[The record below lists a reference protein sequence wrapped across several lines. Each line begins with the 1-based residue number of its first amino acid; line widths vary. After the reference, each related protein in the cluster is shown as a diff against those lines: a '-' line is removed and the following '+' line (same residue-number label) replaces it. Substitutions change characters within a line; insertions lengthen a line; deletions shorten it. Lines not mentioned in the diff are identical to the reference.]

1 MLYLEYKKLNLLAEL
16 HIFTKG
22 GHGFGMRK
30 EGKPI
35 NEWPQRCGEWMESLG
50 LLKPWLPA
58 SPTPAQPEPKTETKP
73 PGAP

>member
-50 LLKPWLPA
+50 FLKRWVPPVPA
-58 SPTPAQPEPKTETKP
+58 PVQPEPKPEPKP